1 MKWNVEIVTAPPAGL
16 DTLIEEVA
24 QALTAVY
31 GVRAG
36 EAYRKTA
43 PESLPA
49 LLAHPKCT
57 AVAGVANHTLA
68 GLLLALPQ
76 ADREHIVLLHVM
88 RPWRGQGL
96 EDLLVQRCVARLR
109 EKGASGIVLDTV
121 PTAPLNLSPVFLR
134 LGFRRIPRQYRV
146 APVREGPLAL
156 PAPACGSPTPQEAAE
171 CLAQAYAGAPD
182 RDLHAELADTSSAR
196 AFVDEV
202 RQGAYGLFREGF
214 LQGLFLEKQCTGV
227 ALGCEVAPGMGYL
240 FHIGVRPHWRGQGQA
255 ERLIRGLA
263 QSFRDANLDRM
274 GLCVTATHP
283 AAALYER
290 LGFKIV
296 CESNA
301 FVSAGAN
308 VPSDFS

>member
-1 MKWNVEIVTAPPAGL
+1 MKWNVEIVTAQPAGL
-16 DTLIEEVA
+16 EALIEEVA

-31 GVRAG
+31 GARAAN
-36 EAYRKTA
+36 AYRKTA

-49 LLAHPKCT
+49 LLAHPNCT
-57 AVAGVANHTLA
+57 AVAGVANHSLA

-76 ADREHIVLLHVM
+76 AGREHIVLLHVM
-88 RPWRGQGL
+88 RPWRSQGL
-96 EDLLVQRCVARLR
+96 EDLLVERCVAVLR
-109 EKGASGIVLDTV
+109 GKGACGILLDTV

-134 LGFRRIPRQYRV
+134 LGFRHIPRQYRV
-146 APVREGPLAL
+146 ASLREGPLVT
-156 PAPACGSPTPQEAAE
+156 PAPACDIPDPQEAAE
-171 CLAQAYAGAPD
+171 CFARAYADAPD
-182 RDLHAELADTSSAR
+182 HDLHAEVADTSHAR

-202 RQGAYGLFREGF
+202 RQGAYGVFREGF
-214 LQGLFLEKQCTGV
+214 LQGLFLNEQCTGV

-240 FHIGVRPHWRGQGQA
+240 FHIGVRPPWRRQGQA

-263 QSFRDANLDRM
+263 QSFRGADLERM
-274 GLCVTATHP
+274 GLCVTANHP

-301 FVSAGAN
+301 FVSI
-308 VPSDFS
+308 PE